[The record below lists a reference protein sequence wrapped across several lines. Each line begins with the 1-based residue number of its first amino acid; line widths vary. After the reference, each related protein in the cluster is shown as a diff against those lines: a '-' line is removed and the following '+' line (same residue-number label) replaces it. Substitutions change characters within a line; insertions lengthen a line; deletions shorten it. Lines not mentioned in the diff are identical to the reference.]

1 MAIKYPENYSL
12 GEGKVRAF
20 PKKQYEKIK
29 EIIDKVNDL
38 DDGSIDVDSIT
49 PPSGVLTVN
58 GDQEITGVLDV
69 DGAFNTD
76 GQAQFQQNVTIF
88 GLLLLRGTPQTLTGS
103 GAVNPAVSTTL
114 LVTTGA
120 NAITL
125 AGGTTGQIKV
135 ITMKTDGGDATLTP
149 TGLRGGT
156 TITFS
161 AVGQTAT
168 LMYIDSAWIVLS
180 LVGAVL
186 A

>member
-1 MAIKYPENYSL
+1 MAIAYPTTYFL
-12 GEGKVRAF
+12 GTYLTNPKVYY
-20 PKKQYEKIK
+20 KTIK
-29 EIIDKVNDL
+29 ALIDAVNDL
-38 DDGSIDVDSIT
+38 TLGQLDSIT
-49 PPSGVLTVN
+49 PPSGELTVN
-58 GDQEITGVLDV
+58 GDQEITGNLDV
-69 DGAFNTD
+69 NGAFNVD

-88 GLLLLRGTPQTLTGS
+88 GLLLLRGTPQTLTGA
-103 GAVNPAVSTTL
+103 GAASISTTTTL

-125 AGGTTGQIKV
+125 AGGTTGQIKI

-149 TGLRGGT
+149 VGLRGGT

-168 LMYIDSAWIVLS
+168 LMYIDSAWIPIS